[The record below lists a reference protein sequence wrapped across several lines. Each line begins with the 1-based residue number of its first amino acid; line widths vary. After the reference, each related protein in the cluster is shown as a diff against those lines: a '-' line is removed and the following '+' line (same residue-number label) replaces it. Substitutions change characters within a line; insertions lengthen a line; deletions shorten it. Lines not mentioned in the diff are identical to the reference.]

1 MPEFVGVPSGI
12 SLANAAILESLLNH
26 LLMVQI
32 LKPGEVVS
40 ILDAAR
46 HELSKKN
53 STIVSVQE
61 ATSIVSQLLFTFRT
75 IEADIAKLPELMKPK
90 AT

>member
-1 MPEFVGVPSGI
+1 MPEFVGLPSGM